1 MSPYRVLV
9 KDDSGNNIIL
19 AAMLSV
25 NRATGAH
32 TIYIID
38 KLIPELLESV
48 SVEDIA
54 YKMTNHINSVIR
66 GKYQIEKNLTGRKYT
81 LLHVDQINPVFAM
94 TCIVSESER
103 TQAKCLVAAMED
115 YCKRAGLILIRIL

>member
-94 TCIVSESER
+94 TSIVSESER
-103 TQAKCLVAAMED
+103 TQANCLVAAMED